1 MTDMTRP
8 PGDHTPAAPDARG
21 ESALGTGHR
30 TTAPGTGHDTARDLD
45 TDRGATRGI
54 ETDRGT
60 THGTDADRGTT
71 HGTDADRAAAHGT
84 DVPAADRHGTDL
96 PGTDRHG
103 PDGTG
108 RHGSDLPGTDRH
120 GTDRHGTDR
129 HGTDLPGTDLP
140 GTDRHGP
147 DGTGRHGSDL
157 PGTDRHGTDRH
168 GTGLPGTDR
177 HGPDGTDRLGAEAP
191 RGDHGTGPDKVG
203 SAKNRAHLLDHDD
216 SDKFGSQLQH
226 AVAGFVDGPRA
237 AVEEADHVLEEIA
250 ARFTE
255 AVTQRRRTLRHSW
268 QSLEGGEGRSVSS
281 ADTEQLRLALKD
293 YRELAERLLHV

>member
-8 PGDHTPAAPDARG
+8 PGDHTPDTPDARG
-21 ESALGTGHR
+21 ESALGTGR
-30 TTAPGTGHDTARDLD
+30 RPTAPGTDHDTARDPDL
-45 TDRGATRGI
+45 DRGATRGI
-54 ETDRGT
+54 ETDRG
-60 THGTDADRGTT
+60 AP

-96 PGTDRHG
+96 PGTDR
-103 PDGTG
+103 P
-108 RHGSDLPGTDRH
+108 
-120 GTDRHGTDR
+120 GTDR

-140 GTDRHGP
+140 GTDRHG
-147 DGTGRHGSDL
+147 TDL
-157 PGTDRHGTDRH
+157 PGTDRHGA
-168 GTGLPGTDR
+168 
-177 HGPDGTDRLGAEAP
+177 DRLGAEAP

-203 SAKNRAHLLDHDD
+203 SAKNRAHLLAHDD
-216 SDKFGSQLQH
+216 SDKLGSQLQH

-268 QSLEGGEGRSVSS
+268 QSVEGGEGRSVSS

>member
-8 PGDHTPAAPDARG
+8 PGDHTPDAPDARG
-21 ESALGTGHR
+21 ESALGTGR
-30 TTAPGTGHDTARDLD
+30 RPAAPGTDRHETARGPE
-45 TDRGATRGI
+45 TDRGAARGI
-54 ETDRGT
+54 ETDRG
-60 THGTDADRGTT
+60 AP

-84 DVPAADRHGTDL
+84 DVPAADR
-96 PGTDRHG
+96 PGTDQ
-103 PDGTG
+103 
-108 RHGSDLPGTDRH
+108 H
-120 GTDRHGTDR
+120 GTA
-129 HGTDLPGTDLP
+129 
-140 GTDRHGP
+140 
-147 DGTGRHGSDL
+147 
-157 PGTDRHGTDRH
+157 
-168 GTGLPGTDR
+168 
-177 HGPDGTDRLGAEAP
+177 GTDRLGTDGLGTDRLGTDRHDPDRLGTEAP

-203 SAKNRAHLLDHDD
+203 SAKNRAHLLAHDD
-216 SDKFGSQLQH
+216 SDKLGSQLQH

-268 QSLEGGEGRSVSS
+268 QSVEGGEGRSVSS